1 MTATIDTI
9 CALATPAGRGGVSV
23 VRLSGPLT
31 AVLASKVA
39 GRLPAPGQQRLA
51 TFRDRTGTVID
62 QGLLL
67 YFAAPHSFTGEAVAE
82 FHCHGSPIIVDW
94 LLQTLVALGARLAR
108 PGEFSQRAFLN
119 DKLDL
124 LQAEAIADLIASSSS
139 VAARHALRSLQGDFS
154 RLITALVKQVI
165 ELRVYIEA
173 ALDFPEEEIDFL
185 GQGHIDARLQS
196 LQQQLLQT
204 LASARQ
210 GALLQEGLK
219 VVIAGAPNA
228 GKSTLLNALSGDDI
242 AIVTPIAGT
251 TRDMLRQPI
260 QVDGIPLTLVDTAGL
275 HASEDP
281 VEQEGMRRARA
292 ALTDADV
299 VLLVVDA
306 VDPVPFESSDLFAE
320 LQQQVGNR
328 LTVILNKID
337 LLAEQPR
344 SAMHGSVPCL
354 YLSAHTGTG
363 LPLLTEHLKQRAG
376 FNPAEDAGFI
386 ARRRHLA
393 ALEQAEK
400 GLAAARHCLK
410 DLRAGELVA
419 EELRKVQLALDE
431 ITGKF
436 SSDDLLGQIFGSF
449 CIGK

>member
-1 MTATIDTI
+1 MTTTTDTI

-31 AVLASKVA
+31 ATLATRVA

-51 TFRDRTGTVID
+51 TFRDCEGGLID
-62 QGLLL
+62 KGLLL

-124 LQAEAIADLIASSSS
+124 VQAEAIADLIASSSA

-154 RLITALVKQVI
+154 RLVTALVKQVI

-173 ALDFPEEEIDFL
+173 ALDFPDEEIDFL
-185 GQGHIDARLQS
+185 GQGQVEARLQS
-196 LQQQLLQT
+196 LQQQLHRT
-204 LASARQ
+204 FASARQ

-251 TRDMLRQPI
+251 TRDMLRQTI
-260 QVDGIPLTLVDTAGL
+260 QVDGIPLTLIDTAGL
-275 HASEDP
+275 HPSEDP

-292 ALTDADV
+292 AVTDADV
-299 VLLVVDA
+299 VLLLVDA
-306 VDPVPFESSDLFAE
+306 LDPVPFASSTLFAE
-320 LQQQVGNR
+320 LQQRVGSR
-328 LTVILNKID
+328 LTVVLNKID
-337 LLAEQPR
+337 LLGQPPR
-344 SAMHGSVPCL
+344 TAMLGDIPCI
-354 YLSAHTGTG
+354 YLSAHTGIG

-376 FNPAEDAGFI
+376 YNPAEDAGFI

-400 GLAAARHCLK
+400 GLAAARHCLN